1 MKKLFLT
8 IAACASMLSASASG
22 PWVLG
27 EVTYEADTLFHETT
41 GPGITTTGVRLS
53 HPNNKTNIF
62 YSTIDLTNPNLELR
76 GVQAQDH
83 PDKTENVQKMGDRKN
98 TEGNGLYLAGVNG
111 DFFNMGGNPIRTCGH
126 SIVDGKVYN
135 IANGGTPWRDTWGS
149 YATVTGAKDIIISA
163 GVITKPVVRFPDKQA
178 HEFHVN
184 GGRWDNYLVIYNGI
198 DGASTGTNQWGI
210 ECTMKL
216 VSGSIEA
223 RDAVFEITSELA
235 TPGNMAIPEGGY
247 VLSGVGTGKAVMSQL
262 KVGDRVSLGYQV
274 TYNDKEINPTQSVG
288 GCPMIVMNGEVVNEQ
303 YIKNADVLIGHLNTN
318 QARTVIGYNED
329 RTKLIILVVD
339 KYAKYEEEKN
349 DKGEVIGTKVKDPE
363 KLSYGTSVGMITKR
377 MGYIMTH
384 LGCYTAM
391 NFDGGG
397 SAQLY
402 NKDLGIRNVPYGG
415 TYLRPVAN
423 GFFAVS
429 TTPEDNTVAAIEV
442 RQKNVKLAEGE
453 TFTPIVYGYNKYG
466 VLVNKNVTDFTV
478 SVAQSL
484 GSVSGTTFT
493 AGAAKGATKAV
504 VSLGDIKCGAL
515 IYVNGGGDY
524 VTSGDDN
531 APVMVGQTYESDAPM
546 GVDNQPVKLNEVWSF
561 LNTEYND
568 GWDGK
573 NLDWKSEDAIKALSC
588 PRFATGRNG
597 KFYTV
602 DMKTMSIAEIDN
614 TGKLT
619 PLYKL
624 PSLEGRVINGV
635 PDYYGCAISSD
646 DAGNFLIG
654 HLFTTADTYRV
665 WTIYNPATGKAK
677 HFEIDLGSNKSSG
690 RIDNIG
696 RVIGDLTT
704 EAYAYVAPK
713 ATGSLES
720 QCAMI
725 IKFSGDGDV
734 DNVTATP
741 TFDGGMYLA
750 GVGEPHGLNTF
761 SICQPKYTTV
771 DEMKGQDLQNTF
783 YWYSRTPK
791 ATMGSGTIDL
801 FTRENGVISP
811 NYAEKWKNY
820 SGLNGFDTFTLNG
833 KRYFV
838 VNFAEQGEN
847 KSNQHIVVM
856 DEQSTKIAEWNNDK
870 YNSGAGYNTITVV
883 PINENKVQLYV
894 YNCTGD
900 FYVEKEGEEKPVKTG
915 AIAGALLTLTYGNG
929 LPNNADRE
937 PEDITPIGLNFDN
950 YYDGEPFKIFSTET
964 NGAWSGPANFYK
976 EMHPTA
982 FEDHGQLTSIMYCGQ
997 GQDFN
1002 SQNNVDAKIQPMVT
1016 VRKVN
1021 EHIGNALVINEQ
1033 YSPLAAVKGW
1043 PGNGFQGHKPQF
1055 SFYIDNKDIK
1065 ADVAKKHYVRVR
1077 LVYNALFR
1085 GCHHA
1090 QDVAANKEVKIVRSI
1105 YSTHERNWVIPEDD
1119 HKVGEEYAETGFDFA
1134 KWVDETGLEED
1145 IPAVPVV
1152 YEPLAGEKEPLD
1164 PTHDVISDTH
1174 KVPYLMNMERFRVYE
1189 FDTYIDNPS
1198 LNTISVQF
1206 NILDRNI
1213 SYIIKEIKFTDLG
1226 TDESAATLLGKR
1238 QIGWKYYNGKTSTS
1252 GIEDIEIDE
1261 NGEIEDENA
1270 PAVYYNLQ
1278 GVQIKNPANGIY
1290 IVRRGNKVTKE
1301 VIR

>member
-8 IAACASMLSASASG
+8 IAACATMLSASASG
-22 PWVLG
+22 PWDLG
-27 EVTYEADTLFHETT
+27 GVVYEADTLFHETT
-41 GPGITTTGVRLS
+41 GPGITTTGVRLI

-83 PDKTENVQKMGDRKN
+83 PDKTESVLSMGDRKN
-98 TEGNGLYLAGVNG
+98 GESNGQYLAGVNG
-111 DFFNMGGNPIRTCGH
+111 DFFNMGGKPIRTCGH
-126 SIVDGKVYN
+126 SVVDGKLYN
-135 IANGGTPWRDTWGS
+135 AANSGADWRDTWGS
-149 YATVTGAKDIIISA
+149 YATVTGAKDIFIST
-163 GVITKPVVRFPDKQA
+163 GVIASWVLRFPDGK
-178 HEFHVN
+178 FHSYYVN
-184 GGRWDNYLVIYNGI
+184 GDRWTNYLVIYTPAKGEN
-198 DGASTGTNQWGI
+198 TGTNSYGS

-216 VSGSIEA
+216 VSGSIETK
-223 RDAVFEITSELA
+223 DAVFEITSELSSA
-235 TPGNMAIPEGGY
+235 GSMAIPADGY
-247 VLSGVGTGKAVMSQL
+247 VLSGHGTGNTIMSSL
-262 KVGDRVSLGYQV
+262 KVGDKLTMGSAV
-274 TYNDKEINPTQSVG
+274 THNDKEINPSQSVG
-288 GCPMIVMNGEVVNEQ
+288 GCPMIVMNGEVVNDE
-303 YIKNADVLIGHLNTN
+303 YIKNADAAIGHLTTN

-329 RTKLIILVVD
+329 RTKLIILVAD

-349 DKGEVIGTKVKDPE
+349 EKDEVIGTKVKDPE
-363 KLSYGTSVGMITKR
+363 KLSYGTSTGMITKR

-415 TYLRPVAN
+415 IYMRPVAN

-429 TTPEDNTVAAIEV
+429 TTPEDDNIAAIEV

-453 TFTPIVYGYNKYG
+453 TFTPIVYGYNKHG

-504 VSLGDIKCGAL
+504 VSLGEIKCGAL
-515 IYVNGGGDY
+515 IYVNGGGAY

-546 GVDNQPVKLNEVWSF
+546 GPDKQPVKLTEVWSF

-568 GWDGK
+568 GWDGTAP
-573 NLDWKSEDAIKALSC
+573 NWASEDAIKAKSC

-624 PSLEGRVINGV
+624 PSLEGRVINDV

-654 HLFTTADTYRV
+654 HLFTKTDTYRV

-677 HFEIDLGSNKSSG
+677 HFEIDIPANEKSSG

-696 RVIGDLTT
+696 RVIGDLTK

-713 ATGSLES
+713 ATGNPDTNKAL
-720 QCAMI
+720 I

-741 TFDGGMYLA
+741 TLSKGLWMA
-750 GVGEPHGLNTF
+750 GAGNTF
-761 SICQPKYTTV
+761 STIQPKYTTV
-771 DEMKGQDLQNTF
+771 EDMNGIDLNDSF
-783 YWYSRTPK
+783 YWYSK
-791 ATMGSGTIDL
+791 AAGIEKYTTCL
-801 FTRENGVISP
+801 YTRDNGVDSP
-811 NYAEKWKNY
+811 NYSLKWNNH
-820 SGLNGFDTFTLNG
+820 SGLNGFDTFTLGG
-833 KRYFV
+833 KRYFAV
-838 VNFAEQGEN
+838 AYSAAGD
-847 KSNQHIVVM
+847 KTHNQHIVVM
-856 DEQSTKIAEWNNDK
+856 DEQSTKVAEWNNPRYD
-870 YNSGAGYNTITVV
+870 SGAGYNTITVV
-883 PINENKVQLYV
+883 PIHENKVQLYV

-900 FYVEKEGEEKPVKTG
+900 FYVEKEGEDEPVKTG

-929 LPNNADRE
+929 LPDNSDAE
-937 PEDITPIGLNFDN
+937 PDDLTPVGLNFDN
-950 YYDGEPFKIFSTET
+950 YYDGEPFKVFSTET
-964 NGAWSGPANFYK
+964 NGAESGPANFYK
-976 EMHPTA
+976 EKHPTA
-982 FEDHGQLTSIMYCGQ
+982 FEDHGQLTSILFSKQ
-997 GQDFN
+997 GTDLN
-1002 SQNNVDAKIQPMVT
+1002 SQNNVDANIQPMVT

-1021 EHIGNALVINEQ
+1021 EHIGNALIINEQ
-1033 YSPLAAVKGW
+1033 YSPLASVKGW
-1043 PGNGFQGHKPQF
+1043 TGKGFGGHKPQF

-1065 ADVAKKHYVRVR
+1065 ADVTKKHYVRVR

-1090 QDVAANKEVKIVRSI
+1090 QDVAANKEVNVVRSI
-1105 YSTHERNWVIPEDD
+1105 YSTHEGNWIIPEDD
-1119 HKVGEEYAETGFDFA
+1119 NKVGEEYAETGLDFA

-1152 YEPLAGEKEPLD
+1152 YEPLAGEKDPLD
-1164 PTHDVISDTH
+1164 PTHDVVSDTH

-1238 QIGWKYYNGKTSTS
+1238 KIGWKYYNGKTSTS

>member
-8 IAACASMLSASASG
+8 IAACATMLSASASG
-22 PWVLG
+22 PWDLG
-27 EVTYEADTLFHETT
+27 GVVYEADTLFHETT
-41 GPGITTTGVRLS
+41 GPGITTTGVRLI

-83 PDKTENVQKMGDRKN
+83 PDKTESVLKMGDRKN
-98 TEGNGLYLAGVNG
+98 TAGNGQYLAGVNG
-111 DFFNMGGNPIRTCGH
+111 DFFNMGGNPIRTNGH
-126 SIVDGKVYN
+126 SLVDGTLYN
-135 IANGGTPWRDTWGS
+135 AANGGPEWRDTQAS
-149 YATVTGAKDIIISA
+149 YATVTGAKDIFIST
-163 GVITKPVVRFPDKQA
+163 GVIASWVLRFPDGK
-178 HEFHVN
+178 FHSYYVN
-184 GGRWDNYLVIYNGI
+184 GDRWANYLVIYTPAKGEN
-198 DGASTGTNQWGI
+198 TGTNQWGS

-216 VSGSIEA
+216 VSGSIETK
-223 RDAVFEITSELA
+223 DAVFEITSALA
-235 TPGNMAIPEGGY
+235 TAGSMAIPADGY
-247 VLSGVGTGKAVMSQL
+247 VLSGNGTGNAIMSSL
-262 KVGDRVSLGYQV
+262 KVGDKLTMGRAV
-274 TYNDKEINPTQSVG
+274 THNGKEINPSQSVG
-288 GCPMIVMNGEVVNEQ
+288 GCSMIVMDGEIAPDPYFTFINHFATNE
-303 YIKNADVLIGHLNTN
+303 
-318 QARTVIGYNED
+318 ARTVIGYNED

-339 KYAKYEEEKN
+339 KYAKYADEKN
-349 DKGEVIGTKVKDPE
+349 SEDEVIGKKVKDPE
-363 KLSYGTSVGMITKR
+363 KLSYGTSTGMILKR

-402 NKDLGIRNVPYGG
+402 NKDLGIRNVPYGD

-429 TTPEDNTVAAIEV
+429 TTPEDNTVDAIEV

-453 TFTPIVYGYNKYG
+453 TFTPIVYGYNKHG

-478 SVAQSL
+478 SVAPSL

-504 VSLGDIKCGAL
+504 VSLGEIKCGAL

-546 GVDNQPVKLNEVWSF
+546 GPDKQPVKLTEVWSF
-561 LNTEYND
+561 VNTEYND
-568 GWDGK
+568 SWDGTAP
-573 NLDWKSEDAIKALSC
+573 NWASEDAIKAKSC

-654 HLFTTADTYRV
+654 HLFTKADTYRV

-750 GVGEPHGLNTF
+750 GVGGEHGLNTF

-783 YWYSRTPK
+783 YWYSRTPN

-801 FTRENGVISP
+801 FTRENGTISP

-838 VNFAEQGEN
+838 VNFAEQGEK

-856 DEQSTKIAEWNNDK
+856 DEQSTKVAEWNNPK
-870 YNSGAGYNTITVV
+870 YDSGAGYNTITAV

-900 FYVEKEGEEKPVKTG
+900 FYVEKENEDPVKTG
-915 AIAGALLTLTYGNG
+915 AMAGALLTLIYGNG
-929 LPNNADRE
+929 LPNNSDAE
-937 PEDITPIGLNFDN
+937 PDDITPVGLNFDN

-964 NGAWSGPANFYK
+964 NGAESGPANFYK
-976 EMHPTA
+976 EKHPTA
-982 FEDHGQLTSIMYCGQ
+982 FEDHGQLTSILFSKQ
-997 GQDFN
+997 GTDLN
-1002 SQNNVDAKIQPMVT
+1002 SQNNVDANIQPMVT

-1021 EHIGNALVINEQ
+1021 EHIGNALIINEQ
-1033 YSPLAAVKGW
+1033 YSPLASVKGW
-1043 PGNGFQGHKPQF
+1043 TGKGFGGHKPQF

-1105 YSTHERNWVIPEDD
+1105 YSTHEGNYIIPEDD
-1119 HKVGEEYAETGFDFA
+1119 NKVGEEYAETGLDFA

-1152 YEPLAGEKEPLD
+1152 YEPLAGEKDPLD
-1164 PTHDVISDTH
+1164 PTHDVVSDTH

-1238 QIGWKYYNGKTSTS
+1238 KIGWKYYNGKTSTS